1 MSKPSG
7 GGAKSQLVSSQAEAL
22 NALKQG
28 YNASNAALEPYTS
41 LKSYNPLY
49 EYLSTGVE
57 TPESKALMQG
67 NDINSWIQQNPA
79 YQYQL
84 QESEQG
90 INRAASARGMWDSA
104 AATNALADNSRA
116 LSASNW
122 TDYYGRLGNIY
133 NTAFG
138 ANTNLAQN
146 EMNYGSGKAGI
157 YQTMGQAIAQAK
169 AAEAASKKQDQ
180 MAMWSLGGTA
190 ILNAYSGVGNS
201 GPSYQASGGAPAS
214 SGINYGGYSP
224 YTGQTLGQMGGYGA
238 GAGGWNAGYSAL
250 GGAGS
255 GASTYSLLGGSGA
268 GTSSAFSLL
277 GA

>member
-1 MSKPSG
+1 
-7 GGAKSQLVSSQAEAL
+7 
-22 NALKQG
+22 
-28 YNASNAALEPYTS
+28 
-41 LKSYNPLY
+41 
-49 EYLSTGVE
+49 
-57 TPESKALMQG
+57 MQG
-67 NDINSWIQQNPA
+67 NDINSWIEQNPA

-146 EMNYGSGKAGI
+146 EMNYGSGRANI
-157 YQTMGQAIAQAK
+157 YTSMGQQIAQAK
-169 AAEAASKKQDQ
+169 AADEANERNYWANVFSV
-180 MAMWSLGGTA
+180 G
-190 ILNAYSGVGNS
+190 GVGVLS
-201 GPSYQASGGAPAS
+201 AFGGGGAGTTGTTYQASGGAPGS

-238 GAGGWNAGYSAL
+238 GAGGWNSGYSAL